1 MSEIASK
8 PNTGPSASL
17 AQPFAKKGA
26 GAEHDLLFAALFG
39 GVVAAETDTDPMV
52 GGLAPVTADA
62 DTDAI
67 PDGNSDILAAM
78 QAVAAMMSGQRGTG
92 RSSGSE
98 ADAASPGDAVLVD
111 EDDLASLDGEPDEDT
126 LPANPMM
133 IGPMPL
139 QQQAGTSLQ
148 VTETSAVMAQMA
160 LDDEAVMPLQHK
172 DRAMLNTPAPTL
184 HSSAG
189 QSHMTALSSSALQT
203 MKPAEKALG
212 NTDPIDEVLTGE
224 GDGETTPLRL
234 AGRADG
240 RADGRTAIRST
251 PYQPHLNQ
259 ASLANSKT
267 AGGSDATHIDMDGDM
282 QFDSPDALMRAVAG
296 QTDRVVGRMNGQAVS
311 GDSLSAN
318 AVRQMQAAG
327 ISVGGQMSHQ
337 NNGQSSGQSSSQS
350 GGLFSASTSMTNGSM
365 MDMLDMAQDN
375 WTEMLL
381 QRVERGL
388 AGGKDKIDFHLN
400 PRNLGKMR
408 ISLVVQNDRTNVHI
422 QTETGAAAQMLS
434 DAEARLGQMMEAS
447 GLKFG
452 NLTSQHNQNFAGN
465 FTGNFAGQNSGQ
477 GRDGGA
483 SHAAA
488 GKVDGTDET
497 NAEISVEQSENLIN
511 MQA

>member
-8 PNTGPSASL
+8 PNTGTSASS
-17 AQPFAKKGA
+17 AQLFAKKAA

-39 GVVAAETDTDPMV
+39 GVVAAETDTDPMA
-52 GGLAPVTADA
+52 GGFAPVNVDA
-62 DTDAI
+62 DTDAN

-78 QAVAAMMSGQRGTG
+78 QAVAAMMSAQRGTG
-92 RSSGSE
+92 RSSGPE
-98 ADAASPGDAVLVD
+98 ADATSPGDAVLVD
-111 EDDLASLDGEPDEDT
+111 EDDLASLDGELGEDT
-126 LPANPMM
+126 LPVNPMM

-139 QQQAGTSLQ
+139 QQQARASLPAAK
-148 VTETSAVMAQMA
+148 TSAVMAHMA
-160 LDDEAVMPLQHK
+160 LEDEVVMPLQHK
-172 DRAMLNTPAPTL
+172 GRSM
-184 HSSAG
+184 
-189 QSHMTALSSSALQT
+189 LQT
-203 MKPAEKALG
+203 MNPAGKAQG
-212 NTDPIDEVLTGE
+212 NSDSIDEMLTGE
-224 GDGETTPLRL
+224 RDGETTQSRL
-234 AGRADG
+234 AERVDGKADRRA
-240 RADGRTAIRST
+240 AIRST

-259 ASLANSKT
+259 ASLADSKT
-267 AGGSDATHIDMDGDM
+267 AGGPDATHIDMDGDM
-282 QFDSPDALMRAVAG
+282 QFDSPDALMREVAG
-296 QTDRVVGRMNGQAVS
+296 QTNRVVGRMNGQAVS
-311 GDSLSAN
+311 GESLSAN

-327 ISVGGQMSHQ
+327 ISAGGQMSQQ

-350 GGLFSASTSMTNGSM
+350 GGFVSANTSMTNGSM

-408 ISLVVQNDRTNVHI
+408 ISLVVQNDRTNVYI
-422 QTETGAAAQMLS
+422 QTETGSAAQMLS
-434 DAEARLGQMMEAS
+434 DAEARLAQMMDAS

-452 NLTSQHNQNFAGN
+452 SLTSQHNQNF
-465 FTGNFAGQNSGQ
+465 TGQNSGQ
-477 GRDGGA
+477 SRDGGA

-488 GKVDGTDET
+488 SGTADGTDET

>member
-8 PNTGPSASL
+8 PNTGISASL
-17 AQPFAKKGA
+17 AQPSAKKGA
-26 GAEHDLLFAALFG
+26 GAEHDLMFSALFG
-39 GVVAAETDTDPMV
+39 SVVVAETDTDTDPMA
-52 GGLAPVTADA
+52 GGVAPVTADA
-62 DTDAI
+62 DSDAN
-67 PDGNSDILAAM
+67 PDGNSGILAAM
-78 QAVAAMMSGQRGTG
+78 QAVAAMMSGQRSTG

-98 ADAASPGDAVLVD
+98 ADAVLVD
-111 EDDLASLDGEPDEDT
+111 EDDLASLDGDPGEDT
-126 LPANPMM
+126 TPANPMM
-133 IGPMPL
+133 IGPMPS
-139 QQQAGTSLQ
+139 QQQAGIFLPTA
-148 VTETSAVMAQMA
+148 ETSAVMAQMA
-160 LDDEAVMPLQHK
+160 FEDEAIMPHQHK
-172 DRAMLNTPAPTL
+172 GRAMRNTPAPAQHPT
-184 HSSAG
+184 AG
-189 QSHMTALSSSALQT
+189 QSHIAALSSSSLQT
-203 MKPAEKALG
+203 MKPAEKAKG
-212 NTDPIDEVLTGE
+212 NSDPIDEVLTGE
-224 GDGETTPLRL
+224 GDGESTQPRL
-234 AGRADG
+234 ARRADG
-240 RADGRTAIRST
+240 QAAIK
-251 PYQPHLNQ
+251 PIPDQPHFNR

-267 AGGSDATHIDMDGDM
+267 AGGFDANYIDMDGDM

-296 QTDRVVGRMNGQAVS
+296 QTDRVVGRINGQTVS
-311 GDSLSAN
+311 GESLSAN

-327 ISVGGQMSHQ
+327 ISVGGQMSQQ
-337 NNGQSSGQSSSQS
+337 NNGQSTGQSSSQS
-350 GGLFSASTSMTNGSM
+350 GGFVSASAGMTNGSM

-434 DAEARLGQMMEAS
+434 DAEARLAQMMEAS

-477 GRDGGA
+477 DRDGSA

-488 GKVDGTDET
+488 ASTLDGTDET

>member
-39 GVVAAETDTDPMV
+39 GVVAAETDTDPMA
-52 GGLAPVTADA
+52 GGLAPVNADA
-62 DTDAI
+62 DTDAN

-78 QAVAAMMSGQRGTG
+78 QAVAAMMSGQRGTD
-92 RSSGSE
+92 RSSGPE
-98 ADAASPGDAVLVD
+98 ADATSPGDAVLVD
-111 EDDLASLDGEPDEDT
+111 EDDLASLDGEPGEDT

-139 QQQAGTSLQ
+139 QQQAGTSLPAA
-148 VTETSAVMAQMA
+148 ETSAVMAHMA
-160 LDDEAVMPLQHK
+160 LEDEVVMPLQHK
-172 DRAMLNTPAPTL
+172 GRAM
-184 HSSAG
+184 
-189 QSHMTALSSSALQT
+189 LQT
-203 MKPAEKALG
+203 MKPAEKAQG
-212 NTDPIDEVLTGE
+212 NSDSIDEMLTGE
-224 GDGETTPLRL
+224 GDGETTQPQL

-240 RADGRTAIRST
+240 KADRRAAIRST

-311 GDSLSAN
+311 GESLSAN

-327 ISVGGQMSHQ
+327 ISAGGQMSQQ

-350 GGLFSASTSMTNGSM
+350 GGFVSASTSMTNGSM

-434 DAEARLGQMMEAS
+434 DAEARLAQMMDAS

-465 FTGNFAGQNSGQ
+465 YTGNFTGQNSGQ
-477 GRDGGA
+477 SRDGGA

-488 GKVDGTDET
+488 SGTADGTDET

>member
-8 PNTGPSASL
+8 PNSGPSASL

-39 GVVAAETDTDPMV
+39 GVVAAETDADPMV
-52 GGLAPVTADA
+52 GGLAPVNADA
-62 DTDAI
+62 DTDAN

-78 QAVAAMMSGQRGTG
+78 QAVAAMMSAQRGTG
-92 RSSGSE
+92 RSSGPE
-98 ADAASPGDAVLVD
+98 ADATSPGDAVLVD
-111 EDDLASLDGEPDEDT
+111 EDDLASLDGEPGEDT

-139 QQQAGTSLQ
+139 QQQAGASLPAA
-148 VTETSAVMAQMA
+148 ETSAVMAQMA
-160 LDDEAVMPLQHK
+160 LEDEAIMLHQRKSRAVLNNPMP
-172 DRAMLNTPAPTL
+172 ASYPSGA
-184 HSSAG
+184 
-189 QSHMTALSSSALQT
+189 QSQMTTLSSSPSLQT
-203 MKPAEKALG
+203 MKFAEKSRSHG
-212 NTDPIDEVLTGE
+212 DPIDDMPTGE
-224 GDGETTPLRL
+224 LDIGASQLRS
-234 AGRADG
+234 AGRQV
-240 RADGRTAIRST
+240 IRPAT
-251 PYQPHLNQ
+251 YQQNISQ
-259 ASLANSKT
+259 ASLASSKS
-267 AGGSDATHIDMDGDM
+267 AKDSDQAQIDVDGDM
-282 QFDSPDALMRAVAG
+282 LFDSADDFVRAVVG
-296 QTDRVVGRMNGQAVS
+296 QTKRGVVGISSQSVS
-311 GDSLSAN
+311 GESLSAN
-318 AVRQMQAAG
+318 AVRQMQASG
-327 ISVGGQMSHQ
+327 LPVGGQMSQQ
-337 NNGQSSGQSSSQS
+337 NNGQSGGQS
-350 GGLFSASTSMTNGSM
+350 GGLISASNSMTSGSM

-381 QRVERGL
+381 QRVEKGL

-434 DAEARLGQMMEAS
+434 DAEARLAQMMDAS

-452 NLTSQHNQNFAGN
+452 SLTSQHNQNF
-465 FTGNFAGQNSGQ
+465 TGQNSGQ
-477 GRDGGA
+477 SRDGGA

-488 GKVDGTDET
+488 SGTADGTDET

>member
-39 GVVAAETDTDPMV
+39 GVVAAETD
-52 GGLAPVTADA
+52 AN
-62 DTDAI
+62 

-78 QAVAAMMSGQRGTG
+78 QAVAAMTSGQRGTG

-98 ADAASPGDAVLVD
+98 ADAALPGDAVLVD
-111 EDDLASLDGEPDEDT
+111 EDDLASLDREPGEDT

-139 QQQAGTSLQ
+139 QQQAGTSLP

-160 LDDEAVMPLQHK
+160 LEDEAVMPLQHK
-172 DRAMLNTPAPTL
+172 GA
-184 HSSAG
+184 
-189 QSHMTALSSSALQT
+189 ALSSSALQT
-203 MKPAEKALG
+203 MKSAEKAKG
-212 NTDPIDEVLTGE
+212 NSNPIDEVLTGE
-224 GDGETTPLRL
+224 GDGESTQPRL
-234 AGRADG
+234 ARRADG
-240 RADGRTAIRST
+240 QAAIK
-251 PYQPHLNQ
+251 PIPDQPHFNR

-267 AGGSDATHIDMDGDM
+267 AGGFDANYIDMDGDM

-296 QTDRVVGRMNGQAVS
+296 QTDRVVGRMNGQTVS
-311 GDSLSAN
+311 GESLSAN

-327 ISVGGQMSHQ
+327 ISVGGQMSQQ

-350 GGLFSASTSMTNGSM
+350 GGFVSASTSMTNGSM

-434 DAEARLGQMMEAS
+434 DAEARLAQMMEAS

-488 GKVDGTDET
+488 AGTVDGTDET

>member
-8 PNTGPSASL
+8 ANSGPSSGL
-17 AQPFAKKGA
+17 AQPLVKKGGDA
-26 GAEHDLLFAALFG
+26 AHEMFFAALFG
-39 GVVAAETDTDPMV
+39 GVVAAETDADPMV
-52 GGLAPVTADA
+52 DGLAPVNADA
-62 DTDAI
+62 DTDANLY
-67 PDGNSDILAAM
+67 GNSDILAAM
-78 QAVAAMMSGQRGTG
+78 QAVAAMMSAQRGAG
-92 RSSGSE
+92 RSSGPE
-98 ADAASPGDAVLVD
+98 ADATSPGDAVLVD
-111 EDDLASLDGEPDEDT
+111 EDDLASLDGEPGEDT

-139 QQQAGTSLQ
+139 QQQAGTSLPAA
-148 VTETSAVMAQMA
+148 ETSAVMAHMA
-160 LDDEAVMPLQHK
+160 HEDEVVMPLQHRA
-172 DRAMLNTPAPTL
+172 RAM
-184 HSSAG
+184 
-189 QSHMTALSSSALQT
+189 LQT
-203 MKPAEKALG
+203 MKPAEKAHG
-212 NTDPIDEVLTGE
+212 NSDSIDEMLTGE
-224 GDGETTPLRL
+224 GDGETTQPQL
-234 AGRADG
+234 AGREDGKADR
-240 RADGRTAIRST
+240 RAAIRST

-267 AGGSDATHIDMDGDM
+267 AGGSDATDIDMDGDM

-296 QTDRVVGRMNGQAVS
+296 QTDRVVGRIKGQAVS
-311 GDSLSAN
+311 GESLSAN
-318 AVRQMQAAG
+318 AVRQMQAVG
-327 ISVGGQMSHQ
+327 ISAGGQMSQQ

-350 GGLFSASTSMTNGSM
+350 GGFVSASTSMTNGSM

-408 ISLVVQNDRTNVHI
+408 IILVLQNDRTNVHI

-434 DAEARLGQMMEAS
+434 DAEARLAQMMDAS

-452 NLTSQHNQNFAGN
+452 SLTSQHNQNFTGN
-465 FTGNFAGQNSGQ
+465 FTGQNSGQ
-477 GRDGGA
+477 SRDGGA

-488 GKVDGTDET
+488 SGTADETDDT

>member
-8 PNTGPSASL
+8 PNAGNNASL
-17 AQPFAKKGA
+17 AQPFANKGA

-39 GVVAAETDTDPMV
+39 GVVAAETDTGPMV
-52 GGLAPVTADA
+52 DGLAPDNADA
-62 DTDAI
+62 DTDAY
-67 PDGNSDILAAM
+67 PDGNSGILVAM
-78 QAVAAMMSGQRGTG
+78 QAVAAMMSGQLGTG

-98 ADAASPGDAVLVD
+98 ADAVSPSDTVLVD
-111 EDDLASLDGEPDEDT
+111 EDDLASLDREPGEDT
-126 LPANPMM
+126 TQANPMM

-139 QQQAGTSLQ
+139 QQQAGTSLP
-148 VTETSAVMAQMA
+148 VAGTSAVMAHLA
-160 LDDEAVMPLQHK
+160 LEDEAVMPPQHK
-172 DRAMLNTPAPTL
+172 YWAMRNTRASAQHPT
-184 HSSAG
+184 AG
-189 QSHMTALSSSALQT
+189 QSHMAALSSSSLQT
-203 MKPAEKALG
+203 MNRAEKAQG
-212 NTDPIDEVLTGE
+212 SSDPIDEMLTGE
-224 GDGETTPLRL
+224 GDVATTQPRL

-240 RADGRTAIRST
+240 RAAIRST
-251 PYQPHLNQ
+251 PYQPHSNQ
-259 ASLANSKT
+259 TSFANSRT
-267 AGGSDATHIDMDGDM
+267 AGGSDATHTDMDGDM
-282 QFDSPDALMRAVAG
+282 QFDSRDAFMRAVAG
-296 QTDRVVGRMNGQAVS
+296 QTDRVVGRMNGLEVS
-311 GDSLSAN
+311 GESLSAN

-327 ISVGGQMSHQ
+327 ISVGGQMSQQ
-337 NNGQSSGQSSSQS
+337 NNGQSSGHSSSQS
-350 GGLFSASTSMTNGSM
+350 GGFVLASTYMTSGSM

-408 ISLVVQNDRTNVHI
+408 ISLVLQNDRTNVHI

-434 DAEARLGQMMEAS
+434 DAEARLAQMMEAS

-465 FTGNFAGQNSGQ
+465 FTGNFSGQNSGRD
-477 GRDGGA
+477 RDGSA
-483 SHAAA
+483 SNAAA
-488 GKVDGTDET
+488 SGTADDTNET

>member
-1 MSEIASK
+1 MSEITSK

-62 DTDAI
+62 DTDAN
-67 PDGNSDILAAM
+67 PDGNSGFLAAM
-78 QAVAAMMSGQRGTG
+78 QAVAAMTSGQRGTG

-98 ADAASPGDAVLVD
+98 ADAALPGDALLVD
-111 EDDLASLDGEPDEDT
+111 EDDLISLDREPGEDT

-139 QQQAGTSLQ
+139 QQQAGTSLP

-160 LDDEAVMPLQHK
+160 LEDEAVMPLQHK
-172 DRAMLNTPAPTL
+172 GRAMPNTPAPSL

-189 QSHMTALSSSALQT
+189 QSRMAALSSSALQT
-203 MKPAEKALG
+203 MKSAEKAQG
-212 NTDPIDEVLTGE
+212 NTDLIDEVLTGE
-224 GDGETTPLRL
+224 GDGETNPLRL

-240 RADGRTAIRST
+240 RAAIRST

-311 GDSLSAN
+311 GESLSAN

-327 ISVGGQMSHQ
+327 ISVGGQMSQQ

-350 GGLFSASTSMTNGSM
+350 GGFVSASTSMTNGSM

-434 DAEARLGQMMEAS
+434 DAEARLAQMMEAS

-488 GKVDGTDET
+488 AGTVDETDET

>member
-1 MSEIASK
+1 MSEIASR

-17 AQPFAKKGA
+17 AQPFTKKGA
-26 GAEHDLLFAALFG
+26 RAEHDLLFAALFG
-39 GVVAAETDTDPMV
+39 GVFAAETDTDPMV
-52 GGLAPVTADA
+52 GGLAPVNADA
-62 DTDAI
+62 DTDAN
-67 PDGNSDILAAM
+67 PGENSDIFAVM
-78 QAVAAMMSGQRGTG
+78 QAVAAMMSGQRGTD

-98 ADAASPGDAVLVD
+98 SGATSPGDAVLVD
-111 EDDLASLDGEPDEDT
+111 EDDLASLDGESGEDT

-139 QQQAGTSLQ
+139 QQQTGTSLPAAK
-148 VTETSAVMAQMA
+148 TSAVMAHMA
-160 LDDEAVMPLQHK
+160 LADEVVMPLQHK
-172 DRAMLNTPAPTL
+172 GRGM
-184 HSSAG
+184 
-189 QSHMTALSSSALQT
+189 LQT
-203 MKPAEKALG
+203 MKPAEKAQG
-212 NTDPIDEVLTGE
+212 NSDSIDEKLISE
-224 GDGETTPLRL
+224 GDGETTQPQL

-240 RADGRTAIRST
+240 KADRRAAIRST

-259 ASLANSKT
+259 ASLTNSKT
-267 AGGSDATHIDMDGDM
+267 AGGSDVTHIEMDGDM
-282 QFDSPDALMRAVAG
+282 QFDTPDALMRAVAR
-296 QTDRVVGRMNGQAVS
+296 QTDRVVGRMSGQAVS
-311 GDSLSAN
+311 GESLSAN

-327 ISVGGQMSHQ
+327 ISAGGQMSQQ

-350 GGLFSASTSMTNGSM
+350 GGFVSASTSMTNGSLM
-365 MDMLDMAQDN
+365 NMLDMAQDN

-388 AGGKDKIDFHLN
+388 NGGKDKIDFHLN

-408 ISLVVQNDRTNVHI
+408 ISLVVQNNLTNVHI

-434 DAEARLGQMMEAS
+434 DAEARLAQMMEAS

-465 FTGNFAGQNSGQ
+465 YTGNFTGQNSGQ

-483 SHAAA
+483 SHAATSRTA
-488 GKVDGTDET
+488 DGTDET
-497 NAEISVEQSENLIN
+497 VAEISVEHTENLIN

>member
-1 MSEIASK
+1 
-8 PNTGPSASL
+8 
-17 AQPFAKKGA
+17 
-26 GAEHDLLFAALFG
+26 
-39 GVVAAETDTDPMV
+39 
-52 GGLAPVTADA
+52 
-62 DTDAI
+62 
-67 PDGNSDILAAM
+67 
-78 QAVAAMMSGQRGTG
+78 
-92 RSSGSE
+92 
-98 ADAASPGDAVLVD
+98 VD
-111 EDDLASLDGEPDEDT
+111 EDDLASLDGEPGEDT

-139 QQQAGTSLQ
+139 QQQAGTSLPAA
-148 VTETSAVMAQMA
+148 ETSAVMAHMA
-160 LDDEAVMPLQHK
+160 FEDEAIMPHPHTSRTAVNTAMHSQH
-172 DRAMLNTPAPTL
+172 P
-184 HSSAG
+184 SAG
-189 QSHMTALSSSALQT
+189 QSHMAALSSSALQT
-203 MKPAEKALG
+203 MKPVEKAQG
-212 NTDPIDEVLTGE
+212 NSDPIDEMLTGD
-224 GDGETTPLRL
+224 GDGETTQPRL
-234 AGRADG
+234 AGRVDG
-240 RADGRTAIRST
+240 RAAIRST

-311 GDSLSAN
+311 GESLSAN

-327 ISVGGQMSHQ
+327 ISVGGQMSQQ

-350 GGLFSASTSMTNGSM
+350 GGFVSVSAGMTNGSM

-422 QTETGAAAQMLS
+422 QTETGAAAHMLS
-434 DAEARLGQMMEAS
+434 DAEARLAQMMDAS

-452 NLTSQHNQNFAGN
+452 NLTSQHNQNFSGN

-477 GRDGGA
+477 DRDGSA

-488 GKVDGTDET
+488 AGTVDGTDET

>member
-1 MSEIASK
+1 MSEITSK

-39 GVVAAETDTDPMV
+39 GVVAAEIDTDPMV

-62 DTDAI
+62 DTDAN

-126 LPANPMM
+126 PPANPMM
-133 IGPMPL
+133 IGPLPL
-139 QQQAGTSLQ
+139 QQQAGTSLP

-160 LDDEAVMPLQHK
+160 LEDEAVMPLQHK
-172 DRAMLNTPAPTL
+172 GRAMLNTPAPTL

-189 QSHMTALSSSALQT
+189 QSHMAALSSSALQT
-203 MKPAEKALG
+203 MKPAEKASG

-240 RADGRTAIRST
+240 RADGRTDGRTDGRAAIRST

-311 GDSLSAN
+311 GESLSAN
-318 AVRQMQAAG
+318 AVGQMQAAG
-327 ISVGGQMSHQ
+327 ISVGGQMSQQ

-350 GGLFSASTSMTNGSM
+350 GGFVSANAGMTNGSM

-434 DAEARLGQMMEAS
+434 DAEARLAQMMEAS

-497 NAEISVEQSENLIN
+497 NA
-511 MQA
+511 